1 MAKEKWQ
8 AAWATFKEL
17 WRYYRGWKWLIFIG
31 LSFSLVLSSY
41 LVLIA
46 KTTSVETLKDALQTK
61 TTIYTAN
68 DEEAGYL
75 SNQKG
80 TYVTLDQVSDQ
91 MKKTLVSTEDKR
103 FYEHNGFDTMGI
115 GRAFIRLLIN
125 RNTSGGGGSTL
136 TQQLAKNAFL
146 SQDQT
151 FQRKFKELFLALEI
165 EKSYDKEQILEMYLN
180 HAYFG
185 NGVWGVE
192 DASEKYFGHPAANLN
207 WNESIVLTG
216 ILKGPNIFNPI
227 DDYQA
232 AIDRRNVIA
241 DLLLK
246 EQVITAE
253 DHQIIL
259 SRGIDLWDNY
269 YVQDSYTYPSYFDA
283 VINEAIAKTN
293 IPEGDLIGKGYKI
306 YTYLNPAYQNA
317 LDQSYQVGGIFPD
330 DAAEQPLVQSAS
342 IVVNPSTGGVEAVY
356 GGRGEYT
363 YRGFNRA
370 TDMLRSPG
378 STLKPLAVYVPA
390 LEAGYNIHSMVP
402 DEVRSYNGYAPE
414 NYNHYTEPSGETPL
428 YYALAQSKNT
438 SAVYLMDKLGIDKSV
453 KKLQQFGIDVK
464 NNDKHLPLAL
474 GAFERGISPMQLANA
489 YTAFANQGI
498 RLESS
503 FIRKIEDAQGN
514 EVYNNERPTK
524 HMVMTKNVAADMTS
538 MMLDTYGGYG
548 TAYGAGP
555 DLGQIAGKTG
565 STETVDGSADTRDK
579 WMVGYT
585 PDFVIV
591 TWLGLDEMGDTS
603 LDTIMP
609 SGLGSL
615 FNIQTTNIMAL
626 SAQTPFQVSNASAM
640 NQDTNTVAD
649 DFWSEQL
656 SPWFDQASQWLGQ
669 QAESLWQVGQKL
681 ADQAGQALA
690 DLWNQID
697 FPW

>member
-91 MKKTLVSTEDKR
+91 MKKTLVATEDKR

-192 DASEKYFGHPAANLN
+192 DASEKYFGHPAASLN

-342 IVVNPSTGGVEAVY
+342 IVVDPSTGGVEAVY

-669 QAESLWQVGQKL
+669 QAESLWQMGQEL
-681 ADQAGQALA
+681 ADQAGQGLA

-697 FPW
+697 LPW